1 MKNRYKNR
9 RKNSIYA
16 IVYSICALVCCGLIT
31 VMTAGELH
39 AQNERVVDTCGLF
52 TESEAAALEQAC
64 LQFEQETGIRTAI
77 FSVNTA
83 TVGGQS
89 EDDSV
94 AYIEA
99 YADTLSGA
107 DFVGLLINM
116 DIRYYYIDVTGDEAL
131 RIYTDSRK
139 GQLGDDVAERLSKGE
154 YAASAQVFLE
164 KAAKQCAYAR
174 KNNSYG
180 TIKEERKGFQPD
192 IFGIA
197 AVLAAVISG
206 MTTGIRAKKHKER
219 HVATEANRYIVPGTI
234 NLHRNR
240 NVFVS
245 QYVTRVPIP
254 QEKDQGGGGG
264 FTTTHTSSGGGTH
277 SGHGGHF

>member
-1 MKNRYKNR
+1 MKGIYIKR
-9 RKNSIYA
+9 RKMRA
-16 IVYSICALVCCGLIT
+16 CTIVFSICVLICFSLT
-31 VMTAGELH
+31 IGMSAGELH
-39 AQNERVVDTCGLF
+39 AQDERVIDTYGLF
-52 TESEAAALEQAC
+52 SESESAALEQAC

-77 FSVNTA
+77 LSVNTA
-83 TVGGQS
+83 TVGGQG

-99 YADTLSGA
+99 YADTLSGQ
-107 DFVGLLINM
+107 DFIGLLINM

-139 GQLGDDVAERLSKGE
+139 GQLGDAVVDRLAEGN

-164 KAAKQCAYAR
+164 KAAQQCAYAR
-174 KNNSYG
+174 NNQSYG
-180 TIKEERKGFQPD
+180 TIKEEKTGFRTD
-192 IFGIA
+192 LFGIA
-197 AVLAAVISG
+197 AGLAAVISG
-206 MTTGIRAKKHKER
+206 IATATRAKKHKER
-219 HVATEANRYIVPGTI
+219 QVATEANRYIVPGTI

-245 QYVTRVPIP
+245 QYLTRVPIA
-254 QEKDQGGGGG
+254 QEKDHSGG